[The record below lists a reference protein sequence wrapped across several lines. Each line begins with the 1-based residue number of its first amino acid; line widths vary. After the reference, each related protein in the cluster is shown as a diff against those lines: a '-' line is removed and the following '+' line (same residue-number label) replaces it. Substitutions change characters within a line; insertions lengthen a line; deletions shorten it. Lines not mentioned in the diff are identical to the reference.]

1 MSYIDPDTGLLV
13 LTKQPYEERVLEI
26 DLVDVLASGDT
37 VASVTSLAAAVVSP
51 GVGAVTITSP
61 VASGTKVQ
69 GKYTG
74 GTDTENYRIT
84 LRVAT
89 TNGDKV
95 EGDAMLY
102 VRDL

>member
-1 MSYIDPDTGLLV
+1 MSYTDPDTGLLV

-51 GVGAVTITSP
+51 GTGTVTITSP

-69 GKYTG
+69 GKFAD
-74 GTDTENYRIT
+74 GTDDENYRIK
-84 LRVAT
+84 LRVVT
-89 TNGDKV
+89 TNGDLI